1 MSGVAIARAM
11 LVDDSEL
18 KKRVVT
24 IMAGNLPINTQ
35 LPAIFI
41 RQISGQEFQLL
52 NRNVTQLV
60 TERIQV
66 TVLATTY
73 LEQKGIIGM
82 IRAAMKPIRGD
93 VNGFYVDSIRPDI
106 DGPDLYTE
114 SPITFEQSI
123 DYMIR
128 FNR

>member
-35 LPAIFI
+35 LPAILI